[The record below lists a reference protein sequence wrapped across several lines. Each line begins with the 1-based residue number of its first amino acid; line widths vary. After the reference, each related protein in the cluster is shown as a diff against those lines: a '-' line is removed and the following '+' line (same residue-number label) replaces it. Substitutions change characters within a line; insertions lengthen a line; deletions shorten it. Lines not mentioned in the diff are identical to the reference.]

1 MKGKQLAMDGA
12 LEDLD
17 RYERER
23 EKLETDAIRARLD
36 EKYLRLDR
44 KACDRGEI
52 PAGTVVIIGQ
62 DLFRNG
68 HYTLHFYRAVLDYH
82 RSLHNPTTP
91 HFVEQQTEEW
101 PDVPPWADTVG
112 HEGEARDIML
122 HNDLIYW
129 DTREIVEPIKTWWM
143 KFM

>member
-1 MKGKQLAMDGA
+1 MTLQKIFEMLQIKYTYAVSQDWIEKPLAYA
-12 LEDLD
+12 LYQVW
-17 RYERER
+17 RYVDVN
-23 EKLETDAIRARLD
+23 EKKR
-36 EKYLRLDR
+36 
-44 KACDRGEI
+44 RG
-52 PAGTVVIIGQ
+52 V
-62 DLFRNG
+62 
-68 HYTLHFYRAVLDYH
+68 VLDYH

-101 PDVPPWADTVG
+101 PDVPPWANTVG

-129 DTREIVEPIKTWWM
+129 DTGEIVEPIKTWWM